1 MRPARSNRLTAV
13 ERAARVWFGL
23 TALCVVV
30 GVGMQVVI
38 NACMPEYF
46 GGSPLGRAAN
56 VFAFFTIESNVIV
69 GVTSALLAVRVAR
82 TSTVFAVLRLVGVVA
97 ITVTMVI
104 YHLTL
109 AGLVQLDTTG
119 QVANQLQHT
128 VVPLLCLVG
137 WLVWGPRGSASPW
150 VAALTVLF
158 PLAYMVFTAV
168 RGPLASDWYPYPF
181 ADVAALGYLRVA
193 VNAVGIGLLF
203 LALSFGA
210 ALLDRRLPGV
220 RPSTVPVGTRR
231 RR

>member
-1 MRPARSNRLTAV
+1 MTAV
-13 ERAARVWFGL
+13 ERAARVWSGV

-30 GVGMQVVI
+30 GVGMQVAI
-38 NACMPEYF
+38 NADTPEYF
-46 GGSPLGRAAN
+46 GGSPAGRALN
-56 VFAFFTIESNVIV
+56 VFAFFTIQSNVVV
-69 GVTSALLAVRVAR
+69 GVTSALLAAR
-82 TSTVFAVLRLVGVVA
+82 LARSSTVFAVFRLIGVVA

-109 AGLVQLDTTG
+109 SGLVALDTTG

-137 WLVWGPRGSASPW
+137 WLVLGPRGLTSPR

-193 VNAVGIGLLF
+193 VNAVGIGVLF

-210 ALLDRRLPGV
+210 TLLDRRLPGV
-220 RPSTVPVGTRR
+220 RAAGRTSAVTSR
-231 RR
+231 

>member
-1 MRPARSNRLTAV
+1 MEQT
-13 ERAARVWFGL
+13 ARVWSGI

-30 GVGMQVVI
+30 GVGMQVAI
-38 NACMPEYF
+38 NATTPEYF
-46 GGSPLGRAAN
+46 GGTPVGRALN
-56 VFAFFTIESNVIV
+56 VFAFFTIQSNVLV
-69 GVTSALLAVRVAR
+69 GVTSAMLAAR
-82 TSTVFAVLRLVGVVA
+82 LACTSTVFAVARLVGVVA

-109 AGLVQLDTTG
+109 SGLVALDTTG

-137 WLVWGPRGSASPW
+137 WLLLGPRGLTSTR

-158 PLAYMVFTAV
+158 PLAYVVFTAV

-181 ADVAALGYLRVA
+181 ADVAELGYLRVA
-193 VNAVGIGLLF
+193 VNAVGIGVLF

-210 ALLDRRLPGV
+210 SLLDRRLPGV
-220 RPSTVPVGTRR
+220 WTRGRSAGATVG
-231 RR
+231 